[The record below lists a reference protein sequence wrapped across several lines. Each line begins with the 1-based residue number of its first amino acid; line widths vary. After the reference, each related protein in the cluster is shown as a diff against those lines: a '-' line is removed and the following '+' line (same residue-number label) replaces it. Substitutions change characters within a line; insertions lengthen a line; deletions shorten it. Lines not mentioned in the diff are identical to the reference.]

1 MPPAPSARR
10 STTPTLAALG
20 LSTFTVSIA
29 ATTVSPALSVIQR
42 QFDVTPSD
50 TAWLVTAYF
59 LVASTAT
66 PVLSRLGDMRG
77 KRALLLAAMTA
88 FVVGSIVCAVA
99 PSLAVEILGRGLQ
112 GMAAAAF
119 PLAYG
124 ITRDELAPERVPGAI
139 GFLAA
144 TPAVGGALG
153 LPLGGAIAEHAS
165 IAAIFWV
172 QTGLG
177 LVALLSVWRLV
188 PDAGERVPGRVDLR
202 GALVFSV
209 GFGLPLLGI
218 SRANVWGWGS
228 ATTLGCFAVGL
239 LILVAWVRLE
249 LATRQPLVNIHT
261 LRRRAVLLTNLTTI
275 VAGFGLFGSFILLPQ
290 LAQIP
295 KSTGFG
301 LGLTASA
308 AGLLLV
314 PNAIVNAITSSQAGR
329 VMKRWGSRTPLLVG
343 CCVASGAFTLL
354 AVAHGSAILLVLWS
368 MLLAVGVGLSYP
380 AMPTLILEAVERHE
394 TSEASGVNT
403 IMRNAGA
410 AAGSAVAGSVLA
422 AHAAASG
429 TSSDAGFTMAFAI
442 AAAVSMLSVFIG
454 VWIPVRART
463 APAADVP
470 RRQRQAAGIV
480 DSAAREAADTS
491 GTRL

>member
-1 MPPAPSARR
+1 MM
-10 STTPTLAALG
+10 AALG

-42 QFDVTPSD
+42 QFDVTASD

-77 KRALLLAAMTA
+77 KRTMLLAAIMA
-88 FVVGSIVCAVA
+88 FVVGSVVCAVA
-99 PSLAVEILGRGLQ
+99 PSLAVEILGRALQ
-112 GMAAAAF
+112 GLAAAVF

-124 ITRDELAPERVPGAI
+124 ITRDELESARVPGAI

-153 LPLGGAIAEHAS
+153 LPLGGTIAEHAS

-177 LVALLSVWRLV
+177 LVALLAVWRLV
-188 PDAGERVPGRVDLR
+188 PDAGERVPARVDLR
-202 GALVFSV
+202 GALVFSI

-228 ATTLGCFAVGL
+228 ATTLACFAIGL

-249 LATRQPLVNIHT
+249 LATEQPLVNIHT

-301 LGLTASA
+301 LGLSASA

-314 PNAIVNAITSSQAGR
+314 PNAIVNAMTSSQAGR
-329 VMKRWGSRTPLLVG
+329 VMTRWGSRTPLLVG
-343 CCVASGAFTLL
+343 CCIAASAFTLL
-354 AVAHGSAILLVLWS
+354 AAAHGSAILLVLWS

-380 AMPTLILEAVERHE
+380 AMPTLILEAVSRHE

-422 AHAAASG
+422 AHATGSG
-429 TSSDAGFTMAFAI
+429 TPSDAGFTMAFAI
-442 AAAVSMLSVFIG
+442 AAAVSILSVLIG
-454 VWIPVRART
+454 LWIPVRGR
-463 APAADVP
+463 AAF
-470 RRQRQAAGIV
+470 AGIV
-480 DSAAREAADTS
+480 DSTAREAADTP